1 MFFFVV
7 FFFHIWGK
15 EHRAW
20 NLEESLLMTVFKD
33 KRENPESGEK
43 KSYVSLAPYLK
54 ISRIIQI
61 LCSKKEKVLK
71 RERESMWLVSQDS
84 EHIAIVSK

>member
-1 MFFFVV
+1 
-7 FFFHIWGK
+7 
-15 EHRAW
+15 
-20 NLEESLLMTVFKD
+20 LEESLLMTVFKD